1 MKRRLLLGAATVASA
16 LGLSLGLGGC
26 ATQDIAAYAN
36 EKPVLDLQQYF
47 NGTLDA
53 YGVFTDRSGAVV
65 KRFSVVMV
73 CNWTGNEGVL
83 DEDFTYSDGTKQ
95 RRIWKL
101 TKLADGRYTGRADD
115 VVGVAQGQTRGNTFY
130 WTYTLN
136 LPVGGK
142 PSDAG
147 PPQGASAPS
156 GGSEPRAAGNVGATI
171 IEVQF
176 DDWMYLMNDKVMLN
190 KATMSKFG
198 VKLGEVTLSF
208 TKR

>member
-1 MKRRLLLGAATVASA
+1 MKRRLLLGAATAASA
-16 LGLSLGLGGC
+16 LGLSVGLSGC
-26 ATQDIAAYAN
+26 ATQDIAAYTN
-36 EKPVLDLQQYF
+36 EKPVLDLAQYF

-65 KRFSVVMV
+65 KRFTVVMV
-73 CNWTGNEGVL
+73 CSWTGNEGVL

-115 VVGVAQGQTRGNTFY
+115 VVGEAQGQARGNSFY

-136 LPVGGK
+136 LPVGEK
-142 PSDAG
+142 
-147 PPQGASAPS
+147 
-156 GGSEPRAAGNVGATI
+156 TY
-171 IEVQF
+171 EVQF
-176 DDWMYLMNDKVMLN
+176 DDWMYLMTDKVMLN